1 MEPCADFS
9 QLLACIDCH
18 CSLVFTFPLVACF
31 PHALEY
37 NSELQAAEPSI
48 VCLPESAPCM
58 VSCLSWKYYA
68 CAGLF
73 EYFINSST
81 Q

>member
-1 MEPCADFS
+1 MEPCADFTR
-9 QLLACIDCH
+9 LLICVDCH
-18 CSLVFTFPLVACF
+18 CSLVFPFTLVACF

-48 VCLPESAPCM
+48 VLFARKCTLYGLLSKLEILCM
-58 VSCLSWKYYA
+58 SRTIRVFYK
-68 CAGLF
+68 
-73 EYFINSST
+73 